1 MRTFYV
7 FKLNKNYITPAKK
20 EPYNIYLLLNSIYSY
35 KRTDITIPFN
45 LFKEVCIPINKDFFD
60 KYFYDKLNNDEGYT
74 KFKSIHMYHNYF
86 TGEESKMAVN
96 ISHIKIKSNIEE
108 NIFITNLIDGL
119 FICDFKNS
127 ICYFCN
133 KSYDSRV
140 GSKVV

>member
-20 EPYNIYLLLNSIYSY
+20 EPYNIYILLNSIYTY
-35 KRTDITIPFN
+35 KRKNINIPFN
-45 LFKEVCIPINKDFFD
+45 LFKEICIPINRDFFN
-60 KYFYDKLNNDEGYT
+60 KYFYDKLKSNEGYT

-86 TGEESKMAVN
+86 TGEDTKMAVN